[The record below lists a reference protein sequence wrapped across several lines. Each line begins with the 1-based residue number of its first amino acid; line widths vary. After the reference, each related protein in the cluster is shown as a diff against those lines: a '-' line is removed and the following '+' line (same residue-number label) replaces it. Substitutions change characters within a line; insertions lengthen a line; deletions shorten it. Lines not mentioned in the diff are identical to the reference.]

1 MNVINSGMQIN
12 KLSVRDVHI
21 LLAKVEFK
29 RKSNKYLLIQ
39 KILPTFA
46 FHFLFI
52 VNVYIGEISALGVAF
67 CWTVSALFFE
77 MAGSRIGSLSVN
89 VIRLVT
95 AVVLLGVATWITRG
109 LFLPLD
115 ATPYQWFW
123 LSLSGF
129 IGFFLGDLCLFYS
142 YTLIGSR
149 IAQLVMT
156 LAPPITAFVGFIF
169 LGEKLSWLK
178 TTGILV
184 TVSGIF
190 IAMLGKET
198 GEKLNFKVPLKGFLF
213 ALGGAVGQALGLVI
227 SKKGIGNYDAMAA
240 TQIRALAG
248 GLSFIILVTFLRR
261 WGNVR
266 VASKD
271 RKGMRSVFIGSF
283 FGPFVGVAL
292 SLYAIQHTSAG
303 VAATLIGLVPIF
315 IIVPSAI
322 MFKQRI
328 TLFQVVGA
336 FISVGGCILLFLT

>member
-1 MNVINSGMQIN
+1 
-12 KLSVRDVHI
+12 
-21 LLAKVEFK
+21 
-29 RKSNKYLLIQ
+29 
-39 KILPTFA
+39 
-46 FHFLFI
+46 
-52 VNVYIGEISALGVAF
+52 VYTGEISALGVAF
-67 CWTVSALFFE
+67 CWTLSALFFE
-77 MAGSRIGSLSVN
+77 MAGSRIGSLAVN
-89 VIRLVT
+89 VIRLVM
-95 AVVLLGVATWITRG
+95 AILLLGIATWITRG

-115 ATPYQWFW
+115 ATMYQWFW

-142 YTLIGSR
+142 YSLIGSR
-149 IAQLVMT
+149 MAQLVMT
-156 LAPPITAFVGFIF
+156 LAPPITAFVGFVF
-169 LGEKLSWLK
+169 LGERLSWFKL
-178 TTGILV
+178 TGILI

-198 GEKLNFKVPLKGFLF
+198 GERLNFKVPLKGFLF

-240 TQIRALAG
+240 TQIRAFTG

-266 VASKD
+266 VAAKD
-271 RKGMRSVFIGSF
+271 RKGLRSVFIGSF

-303 VAATLIGLVPIF
+303 VAATLIGLVPIL

-328 TLFQVVGA
+328 ALFQVIGA
-336 FISVGGCILLFLT
+336 FVSVSGCVLLFMN

>member
-1 MNVINSGMQIN
+1 L
-12 KLSVRDVHI
+12 KCKYLK
-21 LLAKVEFK
+21 AKVEFK
-29 RKSNKYLLIQ
+29 LRSNKCLLIQ

-46 FHFLFI
+46 LQFLSIFD
-52 VNVYIGEISALGVAF
+52 VHTGEISALGVAF
-67 CWTVSALFFE
+67 CWTLSALFFE
-77 MAGSRIGSLSVN
+77 MAGSRIGSLAVN
-89 VIRLVT
+89 VIRLVM
-95 AVVLLGVATWITRG
+95 AILLLGIATWITRG
-109 LFLPLD
+109 LFFPLD

-149 IAQLVMT
+149 MAQLVMT
-156 LAPPITAFVGFIF
+156 LAPPITAFVGFVF
-169 LGEKLSWLK
+169 LGERLSLLK
-178 TTGILV
+178 VTGILV

-240 TQIRALAG
+240 TQIRALTG
-248 GLSFIILVTFLRR
+248 GLSFIILVTILRR

-271 RKGMRSVFIGSF
+271 RKGLRFVFIGSF

-303 VAATLIGLVPIF
+303 VAATLIGLVPIL
-315 IIVPSAI
+315 IIVPSSI

-328 TLFQVVGA
+328 TLFQVIGA
-336 FISVGGCILLFLT
+336 FISVGGCVLLFLT